1 MDQLRCR
8 RAHDSLRRFSYSILA
23 IRRVGPHRIGMTPAP
38 VIFMKPYIIILFIAA
53 TLLTSGCS
61 LFKLYRGTTKFD
73 REERKASGMS
83 VKEWDNRPR
92 QLSTER
98 IESANGDN

>member
-1 MDQLRCR
+1 
-8 RAHDSLRRFSYSILA
+8 
-23 IRRVGPHRIGMTPAP
+23 V
-38 VIFMKPYIIILFIAA
+38 KPYIIILFIAA

-61 LFKLYRGTTKFD
+61 LFELYRGTTKFD

-92 QLSTER
+92 QQFTER
-98 IESANGDN
+98 LEGENGDN